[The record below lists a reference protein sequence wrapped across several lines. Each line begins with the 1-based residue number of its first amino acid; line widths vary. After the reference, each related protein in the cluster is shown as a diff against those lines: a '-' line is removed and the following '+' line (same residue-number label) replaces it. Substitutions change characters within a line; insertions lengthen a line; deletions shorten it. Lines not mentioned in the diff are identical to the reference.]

1 MGLPSIEII
10 FKTLGITAIRRS
22 SRGVVALILE
32 DAAHAT
38 IENPIVMRGVND
50 IPDTLDAVNQEQIE
64 LAFRGGI
71 NPVMRVMAYVIAPAT
86 ELDGVNIPADYT
98 EAQNYLETAMWDYL
112 AVPHIAADKVDAM
125 ATWIKGLRDNKARKV
140 KAVLPN
146 CKADH
151 EGIINFTTDN
161 IVVGEKFYNTAQY
174 CARIAGILAGN
185 PLTIAS
191 TFQVLPEVED
201 VPHLTSDEFDT
212 AIDAGELVLMHDGE
226 KVKIARGVNS
236 LTSFTADKGE
246 EFSKI
251 KLVGIMDLIHRDITR
266 TAEDY
271 YIGKMPNDYDHKV
284 LLTTAINAYL
294 KTLENEGL
302 LDRGKNWVDVDA
314 EAHRLYLEGRGLDT
328 EGLNEQQLRQANTG
342 AHVFLTGSA
351 KPLDAMEDIKIQI
364 FI

>member
-10 FKTLGITAIRRS
+10 FKMLGITAIRRS

-71 NPVMRVMAYVIAPAT
+71 NPAMRVMAYVIAPAT
-86 ELDGVNIPADYT
+86 ELDPADYT

-161 IVVGEKFYNTAQY
+161 IVVGEKLYNTAQY

-251 KLVGIMDLIHRDITR
+251 KLVDIMDLIHRDITR